1 MTNQPFWLRKNKE
14 ILVQEVINNL
24 PILQIVTRI
33 RMPRSIVAGTLY
45 ALKKSRNTSSESNDL
60 LVLRGNQLHIIVLW
74 IVGFMGIGY
83 ALLDYIQK
91 NYDQTI
97 MNLTVTPIAIGCYWL
112 FRKGFITASKII
124 NLLGVTVVISI
135 HSFIQTQATLVLAFF
150 IPILLSILI
159 VFQGKEKK
167 TGYILTAIVF
177 IWMMFLLLSD
187 ATINGHR
194 ELTKEELR
202 IEWLINLSGSA
213 VVTMMQVIFIL
224 ILNRSMQNELLE
236 KSAILDKNNQILQA
250 SLRTKDK
257 LISII
262 SHDIRGPVVMI
273 NSGLNMLEDM
283 NNLDIENKKIFDE
296 LKKRS
301 NSTVSLINNLLVWSR
316 SQTNQIKFS
325 PTPIKSEKLK
335 SIFESIT
342 EIDSNKNISIELSIN
357 ESAEVTADPNMLE
370 AIIRNLFSNAV
381 KFTPSGGKITVG
393 CKKTTMG
400 MEFFVENSGLGISE
414 DVKKRILEGESFTLL
429 GTEKEIGH
437 GLGLQIVREFVM
449 HHGSTLEIESQ
460 TSVSTRFYF
469 TIPN

>member
-1 MTNQPFWLRKNKE
+1 
-14 ILVQEVINNL
+14 
-24 PILQIVTRI
+24 
-33 RMPRSIVAGTLY
+33 
-45 ALKKSRNTSSESNDL
+45 
-60 LVLRGNQLHIIVLW
+60 
-74 IVGFMGIGY
+74 
-83 ALLDYIQK
+83 
-91 NYDQTI
+91 
-97 MNLTVTPIAIGCYWL
+97 
-112 FRKGFITASKII
+112 
-124 NLLGVTVVISI
+124 
-135 HSFIQTQATLVLAFF
+135 
-150 IPILLSILI
+150 
-159 VFQGKEKK
+159 
-167 TGYILTAIVF
+167 
-177 IWMMFLLLSD
+177 MFLLLSD

-236 KSAILDKNNQILQA
+236 KSEILDKNNQILQA

-283 NNLDIENKKIFDE
+283 HNLDDENKQIFDE

-335 SIFESIT
+335 SMFEAIT

-357 ESAEVTADPNMLE
+357 ETAEVIADPNMLE
-370 AIIRNLFSNAV
+370 AILRNLFSNAV
-381 KFTPSGGKITVG
+381 KFTPSGGKITAG
-393 CKKTTMG
+393 CKKTSMG

>member
-1 MTNQPFWLRKNKE
+1 MPEDKN
-14 ILVQEVINNL
+14 L
-24 PILQIVTRI
+24 
-33 RMPRSIVAGTLY
+33 GTMN
-45 ALKKSRNTSSESNDL
+45 ALKMSRKTSSESENL
-60 LVLRGNQLHIIVLW
+60 LILRGNQFHQIMLW
-74 IVGFMGIGY
+74 LTGFLGIGY
-83 ALLDYIQK
+83 GILDYLQD
-91 NYDQTI
+91 NFDQMA
-97 MNLTVTPIAIGCYWL
+97 MNISVTPIMAICYWL
-112 FRKGFITASKII
+112 FKKGFVNLSKIL
-124 NLLGVTVVISI
+124 NLIAVTIIISL
-135 HSFIQTQATLVLAFF
+135 HSLIQTKATLVLAFF
-150 IPILLSILI
+150 IPIFLSALIL
-159 VFQGKEKK
+159 FQGKDRLI
-167 TGYILTAIVF
+167 GYILTGIVF
-177 IWMMFLLLSD
+177 TWMVVLLLTD
-187 ATINGHR
+187 VTIYHPQA
-194 ELTKEELR
+194 LSKEDLK
-202 IEWLINLSGSA
+202 IEWLINLTGSSI
-213 VVTMMQVIFIL
+213 VIIMEVIFIL
-224 ILNRSMQNELLE
+224 MLNRSMQNELIE
-236 KSAILDKNNQILQA
+236 KSKNLDLNNQILQA

-273 NSGLNMLEDM
+273 NSGLSMLEDM
-283 NNLDIENKKIFDE
+283 NNLDVENKQIFDE

-316 SQTNQIKFS
+316 NQTNQIKFS

-393 CKKTTMG
+393 CKKTAMG